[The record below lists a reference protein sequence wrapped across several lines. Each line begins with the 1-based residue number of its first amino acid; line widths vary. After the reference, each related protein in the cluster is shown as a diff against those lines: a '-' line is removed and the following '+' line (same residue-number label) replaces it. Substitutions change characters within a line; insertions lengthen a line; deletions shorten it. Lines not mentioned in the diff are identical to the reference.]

1 MRALFL
7 LAIFISESIT
17 AQTVKDQILANTWYL
32 TEMNIDGETYIP
44 PTNEEM
50 HTITMGVEPENEVM
64 YWFHSEVCSST
75 MGGFITWFSDYQIS
89 FFDFAGGYECDNL
102 ENQDFEFLYAS
113 FFGIGGMDGI
123 PMDCSVVENSDDN
136 LILDII
142 NQFGDT
148 VTYTNQQMT
157 VKDIDAQHIDIYPN
171 PVKEVLIIDNNSQLK
186 SGNIRI
192 TDVSGKLVYQQ
203 KIKNLK
209 TEVNIVSFPM
219 GIYFVSVED
228 NGKIIKTEK
237 IVKK

>member
-7 LAIFISESIT
+7 LTIFISESLT

-32 TEMNIDGETYIP
+32 TEINIDGETYIP

-75 MGGFITWFSDYQIS
+75 MGGFISWFSNYQFN
-89 FFDFAGGYECDNL
+89 FFDFAGGFQCTIP
-102 ENQDFEFLYAS
+102 ENQDFEYLYAY
-113 FFGIGGMDGI
+113 FLGGGSADEI
-123 PMDCSVVENSDDN
+123 LDCSIIQNTEGN
-136 LILDII
+136 LILTIL
-142 NQFGDT
+142 NESGNT
-148 VTYTNQQMT
+148 ATYNNQQMA
-157 VKDIDAQHIDIYPN
+157 VNDVDARHINIYPN
-171 PVKEVLIIDNNSQLK
+171 PVKGALIIDNNSELK
-186 SGNIRI
+186 SGKVRI
-192 TDVSGKLVYQQ
+192 TDVSGRLIYQQ